1 MHARVALLAV
11 SALGLVLAPALA
23 GGRSADEPAAPER
36 PAGTLVFLSQGNRLT
51 SVDVATGRRTTRRVQ
66 GVATCAPE
74 MQVTGGHLVFGG
86 YRGRRTVV
94 YSVPVTL
101 DERPRELGVAHQ
113 FVRSVTEGRIWL
125 VGTSCHRSRMT
136 GVKEVTVDGRVTV
149 KSDRRVPSPW
159 AAGATE
165 RGLVL
170 MRGRSL
176 FVWDPVSGRRFR
188 GPKSASSLDRS
199 ARSFPDGRLLAKPT
213 KVKRR
218 WHVEL
223 VDSRTGRST
232 PIPGSATGRLYPNPR
247 WSPSSGWLFMYAG
260 PDRFKAYRPGA
271 PRAVTLHLK
280 WPRRAA
286 TYVAG

>member
-11 SALGLVLAPALA
+11 SALGLTLAPALA

-36 PAGTLVFLSQGNRLT
+36 PAGTIVFLSQGNRLT
-51 SVDVATGRRTTRRVQ
+51 SVDVATGRRTTRRVR
-66 GVATCAPE
+66 GIAACAPE

-86 YRGRRTVV
+86 YRGQRTVV

-101 DERPRELGVAHQ
+101 DEPPRELGTAHQ
-113 FVRSVTEGRIWL
+113 FVRSATEGRVWL
-125 VGTSCHRSRMT
+125 VGTNCHRSRMT

-149 KSDRRVPSPW
+149 KSERRVPSPW
-159 AAGATE
+159 VAGATE

-170 MRGRSL
+170 MRGRTL
-176 FVWDPVSGRRFR
+176 FGWDPVSGQRFP

-199 ARSFPDGRLLAKPT
+199 ARSFPDGTLLAKPR
-213 KVKRR
+213 KVNRR

-232 PIPGSATGRLYPNPR
+232 PIPGSATGRLYPHPL
-247 WSPSSGWLFMYAG
+247 WSPSSGWLFIYAG
-260 PDRFKAYRPGA
+260 PNRFKAYRPGA